1 MPDELITSLI
11 LLTATSP
18 LIGWGLIGLAAL
30 WDFNGPALRRYSS
43 LVAVAASLFSATG
56 AVILLFA
63 TIGGKRVQAGFV
75 WAVFGE
81 RQVEL
86 SVRLDPL
93 SASLGA
99 LVGIIALLVTIY
111 SLGYMREE
119 VRYARYFAYLSFFS
133 GAMLV
138 VVYSGS
144 LLLLYIAWELV
155 GLASYLLIGYY
166 WERPEAGRA
175 ATKAFLV
182 TRIGDTGLM
191 LGIAALFLQT
201 GTFDIQSNLAA
212 VASGQING
220 LSLTVIALL
229 LFAGAAGKS
238 AQLPFQVWL
247 PDAMAGPTP
256 VSALIHSATMVAAGV
271 YLVAR
276 MLPLFMASGVAAGVV
291 VVIGILTTLLASSAA
306 LFQPELKQVLAYST
320 ISQLGEMMV
329 ALGLG
334 GLYPGFLHL
343 VIQGLFKAA
352 LFLCAGMLAHA
363 LGTAGRVSLETY
375 RGAGRFLP
383 LTRLAFLV
391 AALALAGL
399 PVTLAPS
406 SRDPILSLALAGQPM
421 VAVLLVLADFL
432 TAAYI
437 TRAFLLVFTA
447 TGLENPASRLPQ
459 SMKVRE
465 NRVMLGPVLG
475 LVGLLVTVGLIGSPL
490 LGEPF
495 KAFIESGTLTSSE
508 TGSNEA
514 LAFGLSL
521 LAALSGIGAAY
532 FNVARQPTFASP
544 GLRKGQGGSS
554 TLKALAASGF
564 GFDWFYRLIVVR
576 GALRVMKGS
585 NWIEVRVINPAGDK
599 LAGLQLVLARSAGWF
614 DRQVLDAL
622 GDRLAFITLR
632 LSDRQA
638 QFDERV
644 VDRTTEGVARSIGR
658 SSRPLARLQTGQI
671 GNYLLV
677 LFVWGLL
684 ALGAGLVLGFLRV

>member
-11 LLTATSP
+11 LLTATAP
-18 LIGWGLIGLAAL
+18 LIGWGLIGLGAL
-30 WDFNGPALRRYSS
+30 FGLSGPAMRRFAA
-43 LVAVAASLFSATG
+43 LVAVAAALFSASG

-63 TIGGKRVQAGFV
+63 TIGGKKVQAGFI

-99 LVGIIALLVTIY
+99 LAGIIALLVTIY
-111 SLGYMREE
+111 SLGYMRDE

-191 LGIAALFLQT
+191 LGIAGLFLET
-201 GTFDIQSNLAA
+201 GSFDVQRNLAA

-291 VVIGILTTLLASSAA
+291 IVIGILTTLLASSAA
-306 LFQPELKQVLAYST
+306 LSQPELKQVLAYST

-352 LFLCAGMLAHA
+352 LFLCAGILAHA
-363 LGTAGRVSLETY
+363 LGTTGRVSLETY

-383 LTRLAFLV
+383 LTRLAFLI
-391 AALALAGL
+391 AALALAGV

-406 SRDPILSLALAGQPM
+406 SRDPILSLALAGQPL
-421 VAVLLVLADFL
+421 VAALLVLADFL

-437 TRAFLLVFTA
+437 TRAFLLAFTPI
-447 TGLENPASRLPQ
+447 GLNNPSSRPPQ
-459 SMKVRE
+459 SMKVKER
-465 NRVMLGPVLG
+465 RVMLGPVFG
-475 LVGLLVTVGLIGSPL
+475 LVGLLVTVSLIGSPL

-495 KAFIESGTLTSSE
+495 KAFIEGGTLAAVPASSK

-521 LAALSGIGAAY
+521 LAALIGIAAAY
-532 FNVARQPTFASP
+532 FTVTRQPAFAW
-544 GLRKGQGGSS
+544 GSA
-554 TLKALAASGF
+554 LKALAASGF
-564 GFDWFYRLIVVR
+564 GFDWFYRLIFIT
-576 GALRVMKGS
+576 GAIRVMKGA
-585 NWIEVRVINPAGDK
+585 NRLEVRVINPAGDR
-599 LAGLQLVLARSAGWF
+599 LAGLGLVFARSAGWF
-614 DRQVLDAL
+614 DRTVLDAL
-622 GDRLAFITLR
+622 GDRLAYLTLR
-632 LSDRQA
+632 LSRRQA
-638 QFDERV
+638 RFDEQV
-644 VDRTTEGVARSIGR
+644 VDRATEGVARSIGR

-684 ALGAGLVLGFLRV
+684 ALGAGLVLGILRV